1 MSESPEVR
9 VEDDTKREA
18 ELRER
23 CSREGR
29 CWVTESPS
37 GHEGTWHLLGSK
49 LKRVKLESDGQF

>member
-23 CSREGR
+23 CKQGGE
-29 CWVTESPS
+29 VL
-37 GHEGTWHLLGSK
+37 GHGEPIQGMKGLGIY
-49 LKRVKLESDGQF
+49 LVAN